1 MLTEASE
8 RGYTLVSLEDWLFTR
23 GAVSGPVLIVRH
35 DVDQNPRSVLPM
47 LRIEQELG
55 VRSTWYF
62 RWRTASAPVMEEVR
76 RAGGHVGLHYETLTR
91 LVRQRGLSAGDV
103 DAELISEARRL
114 LRREIAGFARAFGPL
129 RTVCPH
135 GDSRVPGVSN
145 QVLLEDQRYAEYG
158 VELDGN
164 DAINR
169 FPLSLWLTDRSAPDG
184 FWKERIDPHQVLERQ
199 TSPVLLVVH
208 PNNWCSGANLWW
220 DRMAAAALPA
230 RPPGAS
236 SRRILARTGSDD
248 PPPLPVLE
256 QPTRRASDIRRI
268 DFGPV
273 SASLHREI
281 LRFSYDTG
289 RSLNDSAGLNTLAT
303 NASLAESRAGLL
315 EHAMGEAGVED
326 LAGLDVLDLG
336 CGYGAL
342 ALVFGARGASVL
354 AVDPSP
360 ARLGVGR
367 TVTERHGLS
376 VRFEAASMETMQ
388 VGEGSFDVAVM
399 NNSLCYLVRRRARR
413 QALRST
419 LKALRPG
426 GVVVIS
432 NPNRWHPRDQF
443 TRIPLLGLL
452 PPKLAAAGAR
462 AAGRMRPEVRL
473 LSRRAACRE
482 LRGAGFVVVRS
493 LRGPAKSRLR
503 ASLSGYQY
511 LVGRRPDA

>member
-1 MLTEASE
+1 MEASE
-8 RGYTLVSLEDWLFTR
+8 RGYTVVSLEDWLFTR
-23 GAVSGPVLIVRH
+23 GAAPGPVLIVRH

-76 RAGGHVGLHYETLTR
+76 HAGGHVGLHYETLTR
-91 LVRQRGLSAGDV
+91 LVRGRGLSAGDV
-103 DAELISEARRL
+103 DGPLIAEARSL
-114 LRREIAGFARAFGPL
+114 LRREIAAFARAFGPL

-145 QVLLEDQRYAEYG
+145 QVLLEDQRVTEYG

-184 FWKERIDPHQVLERQ
+184 FWKERIDPHRVLALQ

-208 PNNWCSGANLWW
+208 PNNWCSGVNLWW

-230 RPPGAS
+230 PRPGAGS
-236 SRRILARTGSDD
+236 GRLMLARTGSDD

-256 QPTRRASDIRRI
+256 QASTRAGEVRRI

-281 LRFSYDTG
+281 LRFSYDSG

-303 NASLAESRAGLL
+303 NAALAESRAGLL
-315 EHAMGEAGVED
+315 EHALGEAGVED

-336 CGYGAL
+336 CGFGAL

-354 AVDPSP
+354 GVDPSP

-376 VRFEAASMETMQ
+376 VRFQAASMETMQ
-388 VGEGSFDVAVM
+388 VGEASFDVAVM
-399 NNSLCYLVRRRARR
+399 NNSLCYLVRRRDRR
-413 QALRST
+413 QALRVT
-419 LKALRPG
+419 LEALRPG
-426 GVVVIS
+426 GAVVIS
-432 NPNRWHPRDQF
+432 NPNRLHPRDQF

-462 AAGRMRPEVRL
+462 ALGRKRPEVRL
-473 LSRRAACRE
+473 LSRRAARRE
-482 LRGAGFVVVRS
+482 LRRAGFVAVRS
-493 LRGPAKSRLR
+493 VRGPAKSPLR
-503 ASLSGYQY
+503 ARLSGYQY